1 MIETSVENEVDRQIT
16 LSHLLTGAVSC
27 RVIDKLFSTFRS
39 KADTN
44 TQATLDKLKHVWLQK
59 LQEKFPESLPL
70 PKEYIPKV
78 RPSIPPR
85 FRANIPF
92 STDRFPGFTMA
103 PAYMERP
110 IRPNNRSSSEPSK
123 AHDPVSS
130 IELVDI
136 DAPSSSSGLRYSEKL
151 IVKKV
156 RATVYFL

>member
-1 MIETSVENEVDRQIT
+1 MIETSVENEADRQIT

-27 RVIDKLFSTFRS
+27 RVIDKLLATFRS
-39 KADTN
+39 KADSN
-44 TQATLDKLKHVWLQK
+44 TQGTLDKLKHVWLQK

-78 RPSIPPR
+78 TPSISPR

-110 IRPNNRSSSEPSK
+110 VRPSNRSISEPSE
-123 AHDPVSS
+123 AHDPLSS
-130 IELVDI
+130 IELFDVN
-136 DAPSSSSGLRYSEKL
+136 APSSSSGLRYSEKL

-156 RATVYFL
+156 RSTVYLV